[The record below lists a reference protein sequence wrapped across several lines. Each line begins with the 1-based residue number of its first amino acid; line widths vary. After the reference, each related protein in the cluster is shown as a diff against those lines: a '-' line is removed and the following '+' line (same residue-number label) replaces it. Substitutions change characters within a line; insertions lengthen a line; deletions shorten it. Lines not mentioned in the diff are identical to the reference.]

1 MEWRQLSGAG
11 DLQKGV
17 EGQSGSGTSFL
28 PVGSYRAR
36 RPAAGMEADGDG
48 KLAPRPAGHAGGREA
63 DGIGATR
70 QADRQFS
77 RLHAEG
83 AAAPDG
89 GHRFSLR

>member
-17 EGQSGSGTSFL
+17 EGQSGTSFL

-48 KLAPRPAGHAGGREA
+48 KLAPRPAGHAGGHEA

-70 QADRQFS
+70 QADRQVS
-77 RLHAEG
+77 QLHAEG
-83 AAAPDG
+83 AAVTDG

>member
-1 MEWRQLSGAG
+1 MGA
-11 DLQKGV
+11 L
-17 EGQSGSGTSFL
+17 GTSFL

-36 RPAAGMEADGDG
+36 KPTAGVEADGSG
-48 KLAPRPAGHAGGREA
+48 RLGTRPAGHAGGHEA

-70 QADRQFS
+70 QADGF
-77 RLHAEG
+77 HAVG